1 MSKTYSFDFLK
12 KMKSLNLLKRKGAS
26 SQILDTIHPRHHVH
40 NHFFWHFFHKYYNKN
55 VVAVLQCITLMLQPG
70 YTYIYMYIFF
80 PVVKECVPFVFSVKA
95 MSTPYQS
102 HLSLN
107 GHFCKLD
114 IALRQRIP
122 KFRKRVTYS

>member
-1 MSKTYSFDFLK
+1 MYTTIFLPFF
-12 KMKSLNLLKRKGAS
+12 
-26 SQILDTIHPRHHVH
+26 SQILQQKRCSSLTMHHSYAAAWLYVH
-40 NHFFWHFFHKYYNKN
+40 
-55 VVAVLQCITLMLQPG
+55 
-70 YTYIYMYIFF
+70 IYVYFF
-80 PVVKECVPFVFSVKA
+80 PVVKECVPFVVSVKA

>member
-1 MSKTYSFDFLK
+1 MYTTIFLPFF
-12 KMKSLNLLKRKGAS
+12 
-26 SQILDTIHPRHHVH
+26 SQILQQKRCSSLTMYHSYAAAWLYVH
-40 NHFFWHFFHKYYNKN
+40 
-55 VVAVLQCITLMLQPG
+55 
-70 YTYIYMYIFF
+70 MYIFF
-80 PVVKECVPFVFSVKA
+80 PVVKECVPFVVSVKA